1 VSFFSLSI
9 PASLSPSLLR
19 SEALALLESRV
30 FIENYWWV
38 SQGHGGYFIHP
49 GFCQKDAIT
58 LLGSQISEIM
68 TLSTDHATFLLST
81 QARHSNSSSFG
92 GSNSHRILGL
102 VCIHTEK
109 FEFVDLVDV
118 WDAAFS
124 VETSICRHLGNQI

>member
-1 VSFFSLSI
+1 MSFVSLSI

-49 GFCQKDAIT
+49 GFCQKDVIT

-68 TLSTDHATFLLST
+68 TLSTDYATFL
-81 QARHSNSSSFG
+81 
-92 GSNSHRILGL
+92 
-102 VCIHTEK
+102 
-109 FEFVDLVDV
+109 
-118 WDAAFS
+118 
-124 VETSICRHLGNQI
+124 